1 MDTLTSNVSSNGLQ
15 EVFEYECDKFK
26 GSPSATVTPSENS
39 SDYNTTEEN
48 VRIYAFNIRIYVNMK
63 AFDQKNADRILRKCV
78 SAVIDDFD
86 KDYTFTGLV
95 CPTGYCFINVFAMPS
110 SWGYSE
116 REDIYRVAE
125 IAVRCRVSVDL
136 SQIS

>member
-1 MDTLTSNVSSNGLQ
+1 MPR
-15 EVFEYECDKFK
+15 
-26 GSPSATVTPSENS
+26 SPSATVTPSENS

-48 VRIYAFNIRIYVNMK
+48 VRIYAFNIRVYVNMK
-63 AFDQKNADRILRKCV
+63 SFGQKDADRILRKCV
-78 SAVIDDFD
+78 GAIIDDFD
-86 KDYTFTGLV
+86 KDCTFTGLV

-125 IAVRCRVSVDL
+125 IAVRCRVSVNINT
-136 SQIS
+136 IS